1 MGFKERN
8 KKMSDIALAVESRP
22 LPSDLG
28 GTVTH
33 PLRQKKQ
40 DGQRLRSLV
49 VDDDNMIL
57 KYVAQMLDRLG
68 CQVETAQERPDVMNK
83 LTTGTYDLLV
93 TDLEMPEMNGYHL
106 TQRIKKE
113 TLGTKVIIMTGSP
126 EADCLDMMATRWV
139 DGWLFKPFG
148 LKELSAMLKWL
159 GLLAD

>member
-1 MGFKERN
+1 M
-8 KKMSDIALAVESRP
+8 
-22 LPSDLG
+22 
-28 GTVTH
+28 TH

-49 VDDDNMIL
+49 IDDDNTIL
-57 KYVAQMLDRLG
+57 KYVAQMLTRLG
-68 CQVETAQERPDVMNK
+68 CQVDTAQEKLDVMNK

-113 TLGTKVIIMTGSP
+113 TLGTKVIIMTGRP
-126 EADCLDMMATRWV
+126 EDDCLDMMATRWV

-148 LKELSAMLKWL
+148 LNELRDMIRLF
-159 GLLAD
+159 GLLKD